1 MFLAGSPETSKSGNA
16 MKSVFGDRKAI
27 VILLAPAFLVYF
39 GLKIVPVVWSLC
51 LSLFEGNNLRGFQ
64 FVGLDNFKTFF
75 QDSAALH
82 SLVISVVFAV
92 IATVGQVT
100 LGYLM
105 ALLYQFV
112 LRKGSALLR
121 TIVFFPMVLPT
132 VAVALLFKSMIQ
144 VGSNP
149 GPVNQLIVFFGGQQV
164 EFLASMIGTLSVAL
178 VMTWW
183 TSMGFY
189 AVLLYTGLIDIPDE
203 VIESARLDG
212 ANGLRLVRHIIV
224 PMSRPIL
231 LSSIIFSLNATLKV
245 FDSLLALNN
254 GGPGTQTAPLTL
266 YMYRTA
272 FEYAEYGYG
281 STIAVVLTLLCLLFT
296 LSIFRAS
303 SKKVDE

>member
-1 MFLAGSPETSKSGNA
+1 
-16 MKSVFGDRKAI
+16 MKSVFGNRRAI
-27 VILLAPAFLVYF
+27 VMLLAPALLVYVV
-39 GLKIVPVVWSLC
+39 LKIVPVAWSLG
-51 LSLFEGNNLRGFQ
+51 LSFFKGNNLRGFE
-64 FVGLDNFKTFF
+64 FVGLENFRAFF

-82 SLVISVVFAV
+82 SLVVSVVFAI
-92 IATVGQVT
+92 IATIGQVT

-112 LRKGSALLR
+112 LRKGSATLR

-132 VAVALLFKSMIQ
+132 VAVALLFKSMVA
-144 VGSNP
+144 VGNNP
-149 GPVNQLIVFFGGQQV
+149 GPINQIIMFFGGKQV
-164 EFLASMIGTLSVAL
+164 EFLATMVGTLTVAL

-189 AVLLYTGLIDIPDE
+189 AVLLYTGLLDIPDE
-203 VIESARLDG
+203 VVESARLDG
-212 ANGLRLVRHIIV
+212 ANGLRLVRYIIL
-224 PMSRPIL
+224 PMSKPIL

-281 STIAVVLTLLCLLFT
+281 STIAVILTLLCLVFT